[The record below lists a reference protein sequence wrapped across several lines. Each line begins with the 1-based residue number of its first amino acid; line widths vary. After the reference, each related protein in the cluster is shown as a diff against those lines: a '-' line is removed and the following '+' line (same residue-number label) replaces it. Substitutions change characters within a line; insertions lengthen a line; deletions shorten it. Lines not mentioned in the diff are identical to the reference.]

1 MQPYREPVRNITLES
16 QLAHFLLSRLSA
28 PTGGLGALPASFS
41 AFSSCALAGHWLGL
55 SSLEVVVVGR
65 AAVPRGLLRC
75 GRLGRSS
82 GEVSHGTPGKLQH
95 PCPLEGQV
103 APWRSLSLQPK
114 GAGIEIFMVLACV
127 LLLVRAPCFR
137 ARLIQ
142 YISSFGLQ
150 WHPHI
155 FWHG

>member
-1 MQPYREPVRNITLES
+1 MCQMWGEAPAQLQMCWPEKLVQPYREPVRNITLES

-75 GRLGRSS
+75 GRFGRSS

-103 APWRSLSLQPK
+103 APWRSLLLQPR
-114 GAGIEIFMVLACV
+114 GVERCMLHVLC
-127 LLLVRAPCFR
+127 LLV
-137 ARLIQ
+137 
-142 YISSFGLQ
+142 
-150 WHPHI
+150 
-155 FWHG
+155 